1 MEKLRVFNKDDKY
14 TYRPN
19 LTFEMYIYIYFKLI
33 NRLQPDSLYSS
44 IIIVENIINACII
57 KYIRISLFI
66 YTQRILNF
74 YEQNEIA
81 ANAIAFLWNNNN
93 ITQ

>member
-1 MEKLRVFNKDDKY
+1 MVLIVVLLSEKNI
-14 TYRPN
+14 
-19 LTFEMYIYIYFKLI
+19 M
-33 NRLQPDSLYSS
+33 
-44 IIIVENIINACII
+44 VENIINAYII
-57 KYIRISLFI
+57 KYICIYLFI